1 MKKEKLSLE
10 VISVKSFQTNLSDQ
24 KAQTVKGGYY
34 SDCCTRQFVDCQS
47 GEGSGGCNS
56 CGGTG
61 GGGGGTGLNCG
72 TRELITCYSPCD

>member
-10 VISVKSFQTNLSDQ
+10 AISVNSFQTNLTSQ
-24 KAQTVKGGYY
+24 KAQTVKGGLY

-61 GGGGGTGLNCG
+61 GGGGGTGIDCP
-72 TRELITCYSPCD
+72 TQQFISCYEAC